1 MDAHVFGG
9 AKLSRFDAWK
19 RIAVDVDGWFSDE
32 AAALFDFFL
41 AGQSSAHFNPAW
53 TVGDC
58 LEIGVAYGKAA
69 LMMAIHTDNN
79 WKIRLV
85 DVTQLG
91 AAARLRAVTSAEVIE
106 FTALSEAMPLESM
119 PSRSTRFMHID
130 GDHGRWALHNDLDI
144 ANRVVTY
151 DGMVVLDDFFSAGFV
166 GVTVGAIEWMARN
179 PHAFELILVGFN
191 KGYMVRPRFAR
202 AYLEAIRDHLPAH
215 LWGCGVTDFSLF
227 RTDDRRAC
235 ACFGITGG
243 GQFDG
248 NITTRERAAGWPD
261 DLIEGKIRI

>member
-106 FTALSEAMPLESM
+106 FTALSEAMPLEKYAKSKHAVHAYRRRSWSLGA
-119 PSRSTRFMHID
+119 PQRSRHRQ
-130 GDHGRWALHNDLDI
+130 
-144 ANRVVTY
+144 
-151 DGMVVLDDFFSAGFV
+151 
-166 GVTVGAIEWMARN
+166 
-179 PHAFELILVGFN
+179 
-191 KGYMVRPRFAR
+191 PRR
-202 AYLEAIRDHLPAH
+202 HL
-215 LWGCGVTDFSLF
+215 
-227 RTDDRRAC
+227 
-235 ACFGITGG
+235 
-243 GQFDG
+243 
-248 NITTRERAAGWPD
+248 
-261 DLIEGKIRI
+261 